1 MTVADTFPDALK
13 ELCGGQLFAVLA
25 TASGSAPY
33 ANLVAVAFAADFRRL
48 FFATSR
54 ATRKW
59 QNLAANPQVSLL
71 LDNRSN
77 QAADFSQAAAAT
89 ILGKAKE
96 LMGRARTEGRDLY
109 AVRHPQLR
117 DFIDGAD
124 CALFQVAIERVL
136 LVTRFQ
142 EVVQFDFP
150 SFGCEGQNPDSPDP
164 GLPL

>member
-1 MTVADTFPDALK
+1 MIVSDTFPDILK
-13 ELCGGQLFAVLA
+13 ELCGGQPLAVLA
-25 TASGSAPY
+25 TASGTAPY
-33 ANLVAVAFAADFRRL
+33 ANLVAVAFAPDLHRL

-59 QNLAANPQVSLL
+59 HNLASNPQVSLL

-77 QAADFSQAAAAT
+77 QAADFSRSAAAT
-89 ILGKAKE
+89 ILGTAKE
-96 LMGRARTEGRDLY
+96 LMGDARKAGRDLY
-109 AVRHPQLR
+109 AVRHPQLIG
-117 DFIDGAD
+117 FIDGSD

-150 SFGCEGQNPDSPDP
+150 SS
-164 GLPL
+164 